1 MAGWWRHV
9 LLSRIHQRP
18 LPCDF
23 IILFK
28 FLSCPEATFFS
39 EGNVWLSLVV
49 TVAQKMRFS
58 RGSGAAN
65 VPLSLEAIRC
75 WYYFALEPILGLH
88 SLFWNFQVM
97 HEVGTSLL
105 PFAVP
110 MLLLHKNSVLNFI
123 NFQHSHQTFSA
134 SWDSILAAAPEGR
147 KEMHRLVK
155 RVEGVKEDELKN
167 RKHFRHLKRL
177 SGCHGRQTSN
187 WHKNC
192 CAKGLLQ

>member
-1 MAGWWRHV
+1 MINGKKAANWGLQHRLHPLRAEQSGEWLQASSVTRMFAWWHMAGWWRHV

-23 IILFK
+23 IIPFK
-28 FLSCPEATFFS
+28 FLSCPGATFFS

-58 RGSGAAN
+58 RGSGATN

-97 HEVGTSLL
+97 HEVGTSLPAFL
-105 PFAVP
+105 QSQCF
-110 MLLLHKNSVLNFI
+110 FYTRI
-123 NFQHSHQTFSA
+123 RY
-134 SWDSILAAAPEGR
+134 WIL
-147 KEMHRLVK
+147 
-155 RVEGVKEDELKN
+155 
-167 RKHFRHLKRL
+167 
-177 SGCHGRQTSN
+177 
-187 WHKNC
+187 
-192 CAKGLLQ
+192 